1 MIKVHKR
8 FSALILGYVM
18 GPRLFILVIFS
29 VKVRRKLS
37 SFFDHIFKFQHFTLM
52 QIISNLFSGDFKY
65 VICKCPKCG
74 FFLLL
79 LFIYLKKNIRNFEW
93 NSSIGSSS
101 QKYKEFELENA
112 FWSMSFHV
120 WYLYH
125 ALVACLQAAILD
137 YVSYSLSKLIPIVI

>member
-1 MIKVHKR
+1 MHKR

-29 VKVRRKLS
+29 VKVRHKLS
-37 SFFDHIFKFQHFTLM
+37 SFFDRIFKFQHFTLM
-52 QIISNLFSGDFKY
+52 QIISNLFSDIFFKY

-79 LFIYLKKNIRNFEW
+79 LFIYLKKNVRNFEW

-137 YVSYSLSKLIPIVI
+137 YVSYFLSKLIPVVI